1 MCTSTLC
8 LIELQCGTCAALY
21 NRLLKPIIRGEG
33 GGEGNAL
40 ATSGSKCLERFAAL
54 DYHACR
60 LPATFLQP
68 VTELTAEAAA
78 PSVNVAID

>member
-1 MCTSTLC
+1 MNKYTVSDRTAFGC
-8 LIELQCGTCAALY
+8 LWDAVQQAADAA
-21 NRLLKPIIRGEG
+21 RKWG
-33 GGEGNAL
+33 GGGGNAL
-40 ATSGSKCLERFAAL
+40 ATSGRKCLKRFAAL

>member
-1 MCTSTLC
+1 M
-8 LIELQCGTCAALY
+8 GGG
-21 NRLLKPIIRGEG
+21 R

-40 ATSGSKCLERFAAL
+40 ATSGSKCLERFAAF

-60 LPATFLQP
+60 LSTTFLQP